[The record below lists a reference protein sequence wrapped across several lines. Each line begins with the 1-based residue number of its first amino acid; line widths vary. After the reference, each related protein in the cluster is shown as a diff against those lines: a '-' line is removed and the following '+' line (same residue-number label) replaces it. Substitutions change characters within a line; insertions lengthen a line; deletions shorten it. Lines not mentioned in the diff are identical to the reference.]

1 MGLASEMKN
10 LSEELLASFKNR
22 IKENEELVNDVQ
34 KTLDGFRKDHQE
46 MAAVLN
52 ANAKTLRKNLA
63 TGEKDRLKSFSQLMN
78 GIHQTIV
85 SLQAEVVAI
94 QASTANLITEFS
106 VERKEMAADLNQFF
120 AEGRADRMQ
129 DEHDRML
136 EFDALMKNINADIKS
151 INDEVLAIFKNT
163 NDMIANF
170 EKEHQEMSAELRA
183 ELSQNLAERVE
194 YTRTLLNGF
203 QKRLSEISKENQKMA
218 QKLRKD
224 LANGETS
231 RLNNYK
237 GLMKDIHASIKG
249 IQKEVKDIQKGSAGL
264 ISYYSQDRS
273 QGQAEWSKMQ
283 DAIAQLRKTGVVKEP
298 KEAVKAEKKKVT
310 VSEPVIKAV
319 VEAPAKVVVEAPVK
333 VIVEAPVKAVVEA
346 PAKVVAE
353 APVVKAVVETPAAP
367 KPREEPKPIIP
378 MTLDNK
384 VLEYINKHPK
394 GVKISEME
402 DPLGET
408 RMKLGFI
415 AKALL
420 DEGKVQKVENV
431 YFPLK

>member
-1 MGLASEMKN
+1 MGLATEMKN

-106 VERKEMAADLNQFF
+106 VERKEMAADLEQFF
-120 AEGRADRMQ
+120 AEGRADRAE
-129 DEHDRML
+129 DEKIRMA

-170 EKEHQEMSAELRA
+170 EKEHQEMSAELRT

-203 QKRLSEISKENQKMA
+203 QKRLAEISKENQKMA

-231 RLNNYK
+231 RLNTYK

-298 KEAVKAEKKKVT
+298 KEVVKAEKKKVT
-310 VSEPVIKAV
+310 VSEPVVAAPVKVVVEAPVKAAV
-319 VEAPAKVVVEAPVK
+319 VEAPAKVIAEVPVIK
-333 VIVEAPVKAVVEA
+333 E
-346 PAKVVAE
+346 
-353 APVVKAVVETPAAP
+353 VVETPVAAKP
-367 KPREEPKPIIP
+367 KEEPKPIIP
-378 MTLDNK
+378 MTLDKK

>member
-106 VERKEMAADLNQFF
+106 VERKEMAADLEQFF

-163 NDMIANF
+163 NEMIANF

-203 QKRLSEISKENQKMA
+203 QKRLAEISKENQKMA

-273 QGQAEWSKMQ
+273 QGQAEWNKMQ
-283 DAIAQLRKTGVVKEP
+283 DAIAQLRKTGVVKQP
-298 KEAVKAEKKKVT
+298 KDAVKSEKKKVA
-310 VSEPVIKAV
+310 VSEPVVAAPVKAAV
-319 VEAPAKVVVEAPVK
+319 VEAPAKVIAEVL
-333 VIVEAPVKAVVEA
+333 VIKE
-346 PAKVVAE
+346 
-353 APVVKAVVETPAAP
+353 VVETPVAAKP
-367 KPREEPKPIIP
+367 KEEPKPIIP
-378 MTLDNK
+378 MTLDKK